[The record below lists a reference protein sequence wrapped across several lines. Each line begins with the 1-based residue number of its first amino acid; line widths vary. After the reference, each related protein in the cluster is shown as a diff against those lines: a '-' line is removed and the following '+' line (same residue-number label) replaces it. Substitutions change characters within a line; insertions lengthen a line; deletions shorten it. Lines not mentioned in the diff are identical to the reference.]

1 MSEAFT
7 DYFRHCVQHLFHAAR
22 AFSFFA
28 LLPVVVLAAILPL
41 LTGCGDNHQTDRPAP
56 PRPVRYLV
64 ITASSPAA
72 HADLRTGEI
81 RAHDETTLSFRTD
94 GRLASREVDIGA
106 TVHAGQL
113 LATLERA
120 TSENQQ
126 ASAEAERQG
135 AQAAEQVAALNLK
148 RMQKL
153 MPSGA
158 IAQSQLDSARADWQ
172 SAVARLKSSEAAL
185 RNARESLDWT
195 QLAAPADGVITSVSA
210 SAGQVVSAGQSIFTL
225 ATSHARDVV
234 LDVSDPPRF
243 SRAMQARW
251 QVASLTEP
259 AITATAVLRDISP
272 QADPQTR
279 TWRVRLMLTDP
290 PDAMALGASVTVA
303 LPQTQTPGFTVPAC
317 ALTRQNGHPTL
328 FIIDAQ
334 QRAQPRPVTIA
345 QYTSDS
351 VIIAGGVRPGDKV
364 IVAGVSKLRVGE
376 KVIPG
381 EAM

>member
-41 LTGCGDNHQTDRPAP
+41 LTGCGDNHQTDSPAP

-64 ITASSPAA
+64 ITASSPA

-120 TSENQQ
+120 TGENQQ

-135 AQAAEQVAALNLK
+135 AQAAERVAALNLK

-185 RNARESLDWT
+185 RNARE
-195 QLAAPADGVITSVSA
+195 
-210 SAGQVVSAGQSIFTL
+210 
-225 ATSHARDVV
+225 
-234 LDVSDPPRF
+234 
-243 SRAMQARW
+243 
-251 QVASLTEP
+251 
-259 AITATAVLRDISP
+259 
-272 QADPQTR
+272 
-279 TWRVRLMLTDP
+279 
-290 PDAMALGASVTVA
+290 
-303 LPQTQTPGFTVPAC
+303 
-317 ALTRQNGHPTL
+317 
-328 FIIDAQ
+328 
-334 QRAQPRPVTIA
+334 
-345 QYTSDS
+345 
-351 VIIAGGVRPGDKV
+351 
-364 IVAGVSKLRVGE
+364 
-376 KVIPG
+376 
-381 EAM
+381 

>member
-234 LDVSDPPRF
+234 LDVSDPQRFRARCRPGGKSPHSRSPPSPR
-243 SRAMQARW
+243 
-251 QVASLTEP
+251 P
-259 AITATAVLRDISP
+259 PCCGDISP
-272 QADPQTR
+272 AGRPADPHLASA
-279 TWRVRLMLTDP
+279 LMLTDP

-345 QYTSDS
+345 QYTSES

-364 IVAGVSKLRVGE
+364 IVAGVSKLRAGE

>member
-1 MSEAFT
+1 
-7 DYFRHCVQHLFHAAR
+7 
-22 AFSFFA
+22 
-28 LLPVVVLAAILPL
+28 
-41 LTGCGDNHQTDRPAP
+41 
-56 PRPVRYLV
+56 
-64 ITASSPAA
+64 
-72 HADLRTGEI
+72 
-81 RAHDETTLSFRTD
+81 
-94 GRLASREVDIGA
+94 
-106 TVHAGQL
+106 
-113 LATLERA
+113 
-120 TSENQQ
+120 
-126 ASAEAERQG
+126 
-135 AQAAEQVAALNLK
+135 
-148 RMQKL
+148 
-153 MPSGA
+153 
-158 IAQSQLDSARADWQ
+158 
-172 SAVARLKSSEAAL
+172 AL

-234 LDVSDPPRF
+234 LDVSDPQRF

-279 TWRVRLMLTDP
+279 TWRVRLILTDP

-317 ALTRQNGHPTL
+317 ALTRLNGHPTL

-364 IVAGVSKLRVGE
+364 IVAGVSKLRAGE

>member
-1 MSEAFT
+1 
-7 DYFRHCVQHLFHAAR
+7 
-22 AFSFFA
+22 
-28 LLPVVVLAAILPL
+28 
-41 LTGCGDNHQTDRPAP
+41 
-56 PRPVRYLV
+56 
-64 ITASSPAA
+64 
-72 HADLRTGEI
+72 
-81 RAHDETTLSFRTD
+81 
-94 GRLASREVDIGA
+94 
-106 TVHAGQL
+106 
-113 LATLERA
+113 
-120 TSENQQ
+120 
-126 ASAEAERQG
+126 
-135 AQAAEQVAALNLK
+135 
-148 RMQKL
+148 
-153 MPSGA
+153 
-158 IAQSQLDSARADWQ
+158 
-172 SAVARLKSSEAAL
+172 
-185 RNARESLDWT
+185 
-195 QLAAPADGVITSVSA
+195 
-210 SAGQVVSAGQSIFTL
+210 TL

-234 LDVSDPPRF
+234 LDVSDPQRF

-279 TWRVRLMLTDP
+279 TWRVRLILTDP

-317 ALTRQNGHPTL
+317 ALTRLNGHPTL

-364 IVAGVSKLRVGE
+364 IVAGVSKLRAGE